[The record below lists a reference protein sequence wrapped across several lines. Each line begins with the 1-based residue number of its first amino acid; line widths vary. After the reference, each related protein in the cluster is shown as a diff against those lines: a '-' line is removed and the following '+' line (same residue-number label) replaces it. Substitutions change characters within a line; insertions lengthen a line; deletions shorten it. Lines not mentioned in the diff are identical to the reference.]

1 MEKLC
6 TCISIYKLSPLP
18 YLPVLDRL
26 VGITD
31 GISSFPLRYCI
42 ALIDNFRDISR
53 GQVKSRL
60 RIWVP
65 DIDTG
70 YWFSDHSDL
79 SFEPVTEP

>member
-1 MEKLC
+1 MYFYLQIE
-6 TCISIYKLSPLP
+6 SLP

-31 GISSFPLRYCI
+31 GILSFPLRYCI